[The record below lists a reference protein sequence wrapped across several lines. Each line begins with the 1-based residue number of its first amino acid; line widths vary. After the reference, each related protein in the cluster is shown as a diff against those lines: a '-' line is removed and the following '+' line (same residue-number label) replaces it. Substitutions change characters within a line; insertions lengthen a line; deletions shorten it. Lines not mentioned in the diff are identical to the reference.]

1 MRFLLFILAAATAFG
16 QPAAA
21 PKLTGF
27 PFQDETLRYSIRWPT
42 GLALGEAV
50 FSARKTGSGWSFET
64 SLDASI
70 PGFAIKDSARS
81 ATAGDICSTEL
92 ERSFTRRTK
101 QGAEKTTFDQ
111 QKRRGVRVT
120 TLPPN
125 GGKTEFDIPSC
136 PRDAV
141 SFVYFMRRE
150 MGQGRVA
157 PADTVFFG
165 SGYSV
170 QLRYTGEVTGK
181 SGIADRVVGSVK
193 GPESNF
199 TVEIDFA
206 RDAARTPLSIKVP
219 LAVGTV
225 SAELVR

>member
-1 MRFLLFILAAATAFG
+1 MRFLLFILAAAAAFG
-16 QPAAA
+16 QSAP

-27 PFQDETLRYSIRWPT
+27 PFQDETLRYGIRWPT
-42 GLALGEAV
+42 GLALGDAV
-50 FSARKTGSGWSFET
+50 FSARKTAAGWSFET
-64 SLDASI
+64 TLDASV
-70 PGFAIKDSARS
+70 PGFAIKDSSRS
-81 ATAGDICSTEL
+81 ATAGDLCSTEL
-92 ERSFTRRTK
+92 ERSFTRGTK
-101 QGAEKTTFDQ
+101 QGAEKTTFDL
-111 QKRRGVRVT
+111 QKRRGVRLT

-125 GGKTEFDIPSC
+125 GGRTEFDVSSC
-136 PRDAV
+136 PRDAI

-157 PADTVFFG
+157 PAETVFFG
-165 SGYSV
+165 AGYSV
-170 QLRYTGEVTGK
+170 QLRYTGEVTLK

-206 RDAARTPLSIKVP
+206 RDAARTPLSIRVP

>member
-1 MRFLLFILAAATAFG
+1 MRFLLLILAAASAFG
-16 QPAAA
+16 QPAA

-27 PFQDETLRYSIRWPT
+27 PFQDETLRYSILLPT
-42 GLALGEAV
+42 GLTLGEAV
-50 FSARKTGSGWSFET
+50 FSARKTDSGWSFQT
-64 SLDASI
+64 SVEAGV
-70 PGFAIKDSARS
+70 PGFAIKDSYRS
-81 ATAGDICSTEL
+81 VTVGDLCSTEL
-92 ERSFTRRTK
+92 ERSFTHRSK
-101 QGAEKTTFDQ
+101 QGAETTTFDQ
-111 QKRRGVRVT
+111 QKGKGLRVT

-125 GGKTEFDIPSC
+125 GGRTEFDIPSC
-136 PRDAV
+136 PRDAI

-165 SGYSV
+165 AGYSV
-170 QLRYTGEVTGK
+170 QLRYTGEVTVK

-193 GPESNF
+193 GPGSSF

-206 RDAARTPLSIKVP
+206 RDAARTPLTIKVP
-219 LAVGTV
+219 LALGTI